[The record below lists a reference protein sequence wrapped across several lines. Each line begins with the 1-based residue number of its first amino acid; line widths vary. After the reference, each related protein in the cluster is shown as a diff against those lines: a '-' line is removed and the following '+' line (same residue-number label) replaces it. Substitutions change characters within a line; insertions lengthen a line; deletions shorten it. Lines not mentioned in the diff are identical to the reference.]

1 MPMPT
6 TILIVEDE
14 ILIAIEMEEV
24 IKDLGYACA
33 GVADDMRSALEK
45 ASQSVDVALVDVNLA
60 DGATGPVIAQKL
72 VADYGID
79 VVFATANP
87 NQLGEGIEG
96 TLGALEKPVDVNDLR
111 GVLDYVIARAQGE
124 SVDPPKRLRL
134 FGT

>member
-1 MPMPT
+1 
-6 TILIVEDE
+6 
-14 ILIAIEMEEV
+14 
-24 IKDLGYACA
+24 
-33 GVADDMRSALEK
+33 MRSALEK

-79 VVFATANP
+79 VVFVTANP